1 MVEFPFCLC
10 PRVFTDFLVRL
21 KTCVSLC
28 SVVSILNQI
37 FGVLL
42 VSSHDTFIYS
52 EMLPLCLLKP
62 IMSVVSYVSLLQAH
76 ICEPFLLVSSHD
88 TFIYSEMLPL
98 CLLKPIMS
106 VVSYVS
112 LFLLVTAFMPVQ
124 RVPLSCF
131 DARYPEILPV
141 VAFETNTDQCRI
153 YLTCYFQG
161 TVTALMP
168 RLC

>member
-1 MVEFPFCLC
+1 MFLCLCVGCLLCSILVEFPFCLC

-28 SVVSILNQI
+28 SVFSILNQI
-37 FGVLL
+37 FGV
-42 VSSHDTFIYS
+42 
-52 EMLPLCLLKP
+52 
-62 IMSVVSYVSLLQAH
+62 
-76 ICEPFLLVSSHD
+76 LLVSSHD

>member
-1 MVEFPFCLC
+1 MCLFVGCLLCSILVEFPFCLC

-62 IMSVVSYVSLLQAH
+62 IMSV
-76 ICEPFLLVSSHD
+76 
-88 TFIYSEMLPL
+88 M
-98 CLLKPIMS
+98 
-106 VVSYVS
+106 SYVS

>member
-1 MVEFPFCLC
+1 MCLCVGCLLCSILVEFPFCLC

-28 SVVSILNQI
+28 SVFSFLNQI
-37 FGVLL
+37 FGV
-42 VSSHDTFIYS
+42 
-52 EMLPLCLLKP
+52 
-62 IMSVVSYVSLLQAH
+62 
-76 ICEPFLLVSSHD
+76 LLVSSHD

>member
-1 MVEFPFCLC
+1 MVEFPFCLF

-62 IMSVVSYVSLLQAH
+62 IMSV
-76 ICEPFLLVSSHD
+76 
-88 TFIYSEMLPL
+88 M
-98 CLLKPIMS
+98 
-106 VVSYVS
+106 SYVS

-168 RLC
+168 RLY

>member
-1 MVEFPFCLC
+1 MCLCVGCLLCSILVEFPFCLC
-10 PRVFTDFLVRL
+10 PRVLTDFLVRL

-28 SVVSILNQI
+28 SVFSILNQI
-37 FGVLL
+37 FGV
-42 VSSHDTFIYS
+42 
-52 EMLPLCLLKP
+52 
-62 IMSVVSYVSLLQAH
+62 
-76 ICEPFLLVSSHD
+76 LLVSSHD

-168 RLC
+168 RLLKQ

>member
-1 MVEFPFCLC
+1 MVEFPFCLF

-42 VSSHDTFIYS
+42 VSSRDTFIYS

-62 IMSVVSYVSLLQAH
+62 IMSV
-76 ICEPFLLVSSHD
+76 
-88 TFIYSEMLPL
+88 M
-98 CLLKPIMS
+98 
-106 VVSYVS
+106 SYVS

>member
-1 MVEFPFCLC
+1 MCLFVGCLLCSILVEFPFCLC
-10 PRVFTDFLVRL
+10 PRVFTDFPVRL

-62 IMSVVSYVSLLQAH
+62 IMSV
-76 ICEPFLLVSSHD
+76 
-88 TFIYSEMLPL
+88 M
-98 CLLKPIMS
+98 
-106 VVSYVS
+106 SYVS

>member
-1 MVEFPFCLC
+1 MKSSRSCVCVGCLLYSILVEFPFCLC

-28 SVVSILNQI
+28 SVFSILNQI

-62 IMSVVSYVSLLQAH
+62 IMSVVY
-76 ICEPFLLVSSHD
+76 
-88 TFIYSEMLPL
+88 
-98 CLLKPIMS
+98 
-106 VVSYVS
+106 YVS
-112 LFLLVTAFMPVQ
+112 LFLLVTALMPVQ

>member
-1 MVEFPFCLC
+1 MKSSRSCVCVGCLLYSILVEFPFCLC

-28 SVVSILNQI
+28 SVFSILNQI

-62 IMSVVSYVSLLQAH
+62 IMSVVY
-76 ICEPFLLVSSHD
+76 
-88 TFIYSEMLPL
+88 
-98 CLLKPIMS
+98 
-106 VVSYVS
+106 YVS

>member
-1 MVEFPFCLC
+1 MCLCVGCLLCSILVEFPFCLC
-10 PRVFTDFLVRL
+10 PRVLTDFLVRL

-28 SVVSILNQI
+28 SVFSILNQI

-62 IMSVVSYVSLLQAH
+62 IMSVVSYVSL
-76 ICEPFLLVSSHD
+76 FLLVA
-88 TFIYSEMLPL
+88 
-98 CLLKPIMS
+98 
-106 VVSYVS
+106 
-112 LFLLVTAFMPVQ
+112 AFMPVQ

>member
-1 MVEFPFCLC
+1 MCLCVGCLLCSILVEFPFCLC

-28 SVVSILNQI
+28 SVFSFLNQI
-37 FGVLL
+37 FGV
-42 VSSHDTFIYS
+42 
-52 EMLPLCLLKP
+52 
-62 IMSVVSYVSLLQAH
+62 
-76 ICEPFLLVSSHD
+76 LLVSSHD

-153 YLTCYFQG
+153 YLPCYFQG

-168 RLC
+168 RLLKQ

>member
-1 MVEFPFCLC
+1 MKSSRSCVCVGCLLYSILVEFPFCLC

-28 SVVSILNQI
+28 SVFSILNQI

-62 IMSVVSYVSLLQAH
+62 IMSV
-76 ICEPFLLVSSHD
+76 
-88 TFIYSEMLPL
+88 M
-98 CLLKPIMS
+98 
-106 VVSYVS
+106 SYVS

>member
-1 MVEFPFCLC
+1 MCLCVGCLLFSILVEFPFCLC

-21 KTCVSLC
+21 KTCISLC
-28 SVVSILNQI
+28 SVFSILNQI
-37 FGVLL
+37 FGILL

-62 IMSVVSYVSLLQAH
+62 IMSVVSYVSH
-76 ICEPFLLVSSHD
+76 
-88 TFIYSEMLPL
+88 
-98 CLLKPIMS
+98 
-106 VVSYVS
+106 
-112 LFLLVTAFMPVQ
+112 FLLVTAFMPVQ

>member
-1 MVEFPFCLC
+1 MCLCVGCLLCSILVEFPFCLC
-10 PRVFTDFLVRL
+10 PRVLTDFLVRL

-28 SVVSILNQI
+28 SVFSILNQI
-37 FGVLL
+37 FGV
-42 VSSHDTFIYS
+42 
-52 EMLPLCLLKP
+52 
-62 IMSVVSYVSLLQAH
+62 
-76 ICEPFLLVSSHD
+76 LLVSSHD

>member
-1 MVEFPFCLC
+1 MCLFVGCLLCSILVEFPFCLC

-37 FGVLL
+37 FGV
-42 VSSHDTFIYS
+42 
-52 EMLPLCLLKP
+52 
-62 IMSVVSYVSLLQAH
+62 
-76 ICEPFLLVSSHD
+76 LLVSSHD

>member
-1 MVEFPFCLC
+1 MCLCVGCLLCSILVEFPFCLC

-28 SVVSILNQI
+28 SVFSILNQI

-62 IMSVVSYVSLLQAH
+62 
-76 ICEPFLLVSSHD
+76 
-88 TFIYSEMLPL
+88 T
-98 CLLKPIMS
+98 MS

>member
-1 MVEFPFCLC
+1 MCLCVGCLLCSILVEFPFCLC

-28 SVVSILNQI
+28 SVFSILNQI

-62 IMSVVSYVSLLQAH
+62 IMSV
-76 ICEPFLLVSSHD
+76 
-88 TFIYSEMLPL
+88 M
-98 CLLKPIMS
+98 
-106 VVSYVS
+106 SYVS

>member
-1 MVEFPFCLC
+1 MCLCVGCLLCSILVEFPFCLC

-28 SVVSILNQI
+28 SVFSILNQI
-37 FGVLL
+37 FGV
-42 VSSHDTFIYS
+42 
-52 EMLPLCLLKP
+52 
-62 IMSVVSYVSLLQAH
+62 
-76 ICEPFLLVSSHD
+76 LLVSSHD

-168 RLC
+168 RLLKQ

>member
-1 MVEFPFCLC
+1 MCLCVGCLLFSILVEFPFCLC

-21 KTCVSLC
+21 KTCISLC
-28 SVVSILNQI
+28 SVFSILNQI
-37 FGVLL
+37 FG
-42 VSSHDTFIYS
+42 I
-52 EMLPLCLLKP
+52 
-62 IMSVVSYVSLLQAH
+62 
-76 ICEPFLLVSSHD
+76 LLVSSHD

>member
-1 MVEFPFCLC
+1 MKSSRSCVCVGCLLYSILVEFPFCLC

-62 IMSVVSYVSLLQAH
+62 IMSV
-76 ICEPFLLVSSHD
+76 
-88 TFIYSEMLPL
+88 M
-98 CLLKPIMS
+98 
-106 VVSYVS
+106 SYVS

>member
-1 MVEFPFCLC
+1 MCLCVGCLLCSILVEFPFCLC

-28 SVVSILNQI
+28 SVFSILNQI

-42 VSSHDTFIYS
+42 VSSHDTFIY
-52 EMLPLCLLKP
+52 L
-62 IMSVVSYVSLLQAH
+62 
-76 ICEPFLLVSSHD
+76 
-88 TFIYSEMLPL
+88 EMLPL

>member
-1 MVEFPFCLC
+1 MCLCVGCLLCSILVEFPFCLC

-28 SVVSILNQI
+28 SVVSVLNQI
-37 FGVLL
+37 FGV
-42 VSSHDTFIYS
+42 
-52 EMLPLCLLKP
+52 
-62 IMSVVSYVSLLQAH
+62 
-76 ICEPFLLVSSHD
+76 LLVSSHD

-168 RLC
+168 RLLKQ

>member
-1 MVEFPFCLC
+1 MKSSRSCVCVGCLLYSILVEFPFCLC

-37 FGVLL
+37 FGV
-42 VSSHDTFIYS
+42 
-52 EMLPLCLLKP
+52 
-62 IMSVVSYVSLLQAH
+62 
-76 ICEPFLLVSSHD
+76 LLVSSHD

>member
-1 MVEFPFCLC
+1 MCLCVGCLLCSILVEFPFCLF

-62 IMSVVSYVSLLQAH
+62 IMSV
-76 ICEPFLLVSSHD
+76 
-88 TFIYSEMLPL
+88 M
-98 CLLKPIMS
+98 
-106 VVSYVS
+106 SYVS

-161 TVTALMP
+161 NVTALMP

>member
-1 MVEFPFCLC
+1 MCLCVGCLLCSILVEFPFCLC

-62 IMSVVSYVSLLQAH
+62 VMSV
-76 ICEPFLLVSSHD
+76 
-88 TFIYSEMLPL
+88 M
-98 CLLKPIMS
+98 
-106 VVSYVS
+106 SYVS

>member
-1 MVEFPFCLC
+1 MCLCVGCLLCSILVEFPFCLC

-37 FGVLL
+37 FGV
-42 VSSHDTFIYS
+42 
-52 EMLPLCLLKP
+52 
-62 IMSVVSYVSLLQAH
+62 
-76 ICEPFLLVSSHD
+76 LLVSSHD

>member
-1 MVEFPFCLC
+1 MCLCVGCLLCSILVEFPFCLC

-37 FGVLL
+37 FGV
-42 VSSHDTFIYS
+42 
-52 EMLPLCLLKP
+52 
-62 IMSVVSYVSLLQAH
+62 
-76 ICEPFLLVSSHD
+76 LLVSSHD

-153 YLTCYFQG
+153 YLTCYFHG

>member
-1 MVEFPFCLC
+1 MCLCVGCLLCSILVEFPFCLC

-28 SVVSILNQI
+28 SVFSILNQI

-42 VSSHDTFIYS
+42 VSSHDTFIY
-52 EMLPLCLLKP
+52 L
-62 IMSVVSYVSLLQAH
+62 
-76 ICEPFLLVSSHD
+76 
-88 TFIYSEMLPL
+88 EMLPL

-124 RVPLSCF
+124 RVPLSFF

>member
-1 MVEFPFCLC
+1 MCLCVGCLLCSILVEFPFCLC

-28 SVVSILNQI
+28 SVFSILNQI
-37 FGVLL
+37 FGV
-42 VSSHDTFIYS
+42 
-52 EMLPLCLLKP
+52 
-62 IMSVVSYVSLLQAH
+62 
-76 ICEPFLLVSSHD
+76 LLVSSHD

>member
-1 MVEFPFCLC
+1 MKSSRSCVCVLVVYFVPSWLSFLFVYV
-10 PRVFTDFLVRL
+10 PVFSLVRL
-21 KTCVSLC
+21 KNLC
-28 SVVSILNQI
+28 FFVFSVFNSEQI

-62 IMSVVSYVSLLQAH
+62 IMSVVY
-76 ICEPFLLVSSHD
+76 
-88 TFIYSEMLPL
+88 
-98 CLLKPIMS
+98 
-106 VVSYVS
+106 YVS
-112 LFLLVTAFMPVQ
+112 LFLLVTALMPVQ

>member
-1 MVEFPFCLC
+1 MKSSRSCVCVGCLLYSILVEFPFCLC

-28 SVVSILNQI
+28 SVFSILNQI
-37 FGVLL
+37 FGV
-42 VSSHDTFIYS
+42 
-52 EMLPLCLLKP
+52 
-62 IMSVVSYVSLLQAH
+62 
-76 ICEPFLLVSSHD
+76 LLVSSHD

>member
-1 MVEFPFCLC
+1 MCLCVGCLLCSILVEFPFCLC
-10 PRVFTDFLVRL
+10 PRVLTDFLVRL

-37 FGVLL
+37 FGV
-42 VSSHDTFIYS
+42 
-52 EMLPLCLLKP
+52 
-62 IMSVVSYVSLLQAH
+62 
-76 ICEPFLLVSSHD
+76 LLVSSHD